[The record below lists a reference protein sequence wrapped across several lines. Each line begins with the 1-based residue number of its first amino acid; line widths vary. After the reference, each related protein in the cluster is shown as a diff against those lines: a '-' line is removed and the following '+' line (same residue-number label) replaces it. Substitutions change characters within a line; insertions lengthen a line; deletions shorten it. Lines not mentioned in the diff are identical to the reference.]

1 MTSTSWKALSVLMFA
16 IIPFPGCSNDPE
28 SPENKRIYSVLQHQ
42 EFELRQQNNRAN
54 YFFGKRVM
62 DTEINTIAFPL
73 AGEAKGYVVFYA
85 TPEEGGLILSVPQ
98 QYDDISLT
106 KQTLEA
112 IVDKGLIS
120 KPLEIHLASRAH

>member
-1 MTSTSWKALSVLMFA
+1 
-16 IIPFPGCSNDPE
+16 
-28 SPENKRIYSVLQHQ
+28 
-42 EFELRQQNNRAN
+42 
-54 YFFGKRVM
+54 M

-85 TPEEGGLILSVPQ
+85 TPVEGGLILSVPQ

-120 KPLEIHLASRAH
+120 KPLEIHLASRTLSALPKSTW